1 MAQGQRPDP
10 DALLARVQ
18 SEDQKENRGKL
29 KIFLGYA
36 AGVGKT
42 FAMLEAARRRLSVGD
57 DVVAAYVETH
67 GRRETDALLA
77 GLPAIP
83 RRVST
88 HRGIQLQELDL
99 DAVLARKPRLA
110 LVDELAHTNAPG
122 SRHLKRWQDVEELLA
137 AGIDVFTTL
146 NIQHLESLTDVVAQ
160 ITGVVMR
167 ETIPD
172 RILDEAGEIELVDL
186 PPPELLQRLREGKVY
201 LPEQA
206 ARAARQ
212 YFRSGNLIAL
222 REIALRRA
230 ARRVDEEMRA
240 YMKSRAIPGPWPV
253 TERLLV
259 CVSGSPYSERLI
271 RAASRLAA
279 ELRAEWFAVYV
290 DTPGS
295 DRLAQ
300 ENREYVWRDLRLA
313 ESLGAT
319 VATLTSHSPTE
330 AIPDFARK
338 RNVTKI
344 VIGKPVRWRLGF
356 WPGRTIVDRLIRSS
370 PAIDVVV
377 VDIAPAANAGKRPR
391 AAWVQ
396 SPVHSYTAAVALVA
410 LATLVCSV
418 FHLFLAPTNLVM
430 IYLLA
435 VVLAALRLGLRPAI
449 LAALLGV
456 LAFDFFFVPPP
467 FTLAV
472 NDTQYLI
479 TFAGLFTVGVV
490 VSTLVAKARAQA
502 EAVQA
507 REAQTVS
514 LYALSR
520 DLAVAADLETI
531 AGSVVRHVGDSL
543 EAQAAVLLP
552 GAPGL
557 TVLCATP
564 GLALEEKERAVAQWA
579 FHNGRAAGAGTDT
592 LSSAEMRHIPLRSM
606 GGIAG
611 VLAVKFKD
619 RTSLRPMERAAL
631 LEAFANQAASAMERV
646 ALARKA
652 GQAKLL
658 EEADKLHRAILSS
671 ISHDLRTP
679 LVTITGAL
687 SSLREEGDRLPEPH
701 RRDLVEGAWEE
712 AGRLNQFVGNLLEMS
727 RLEAGVL
734 RTRLEP
740 CDVQDL
746 FGSAARSLAGRLEG
760 RPVRME
766 ISPDL
771 PLVAMDFVLMKLVV
785 ANLLDNAIKYSPPD
799 APIELRAGLAKDGV
813 ELSVADRG
821 PGIPE
826 DDLDR
831 IFDKFYRARRA
842 GDVAGTGL
850 GLAISRGVVEAHGGT
865 IRAENRPDGGAR
877 LVIFLPLAA
886 AGAGTAPTGCGE
898 GS

>member
-1 MAQGQRPDP
+1 MTEERRPDP
-10 DALLARVQ
+10 DALLAQVQ
-18 SEDQKENRGKL
+18 AEDRKADRGKL

-42 FAMLEAARRRLSVGD
+42 FAMLEAARLLLNAGD

-83 RRVST
+83 RRVSE
-88 HRGIQLQELDL
+88 HRGVQLREMDL
-99 DAVLARKPRLA
+99 DAVLERKPRLA
-110 LVDELAHTNAPG
+110 LVDELAHANAPG

-146 NIQHLESLTDVVAQ
+146 NIQHLESLNDVVAQ
-160 ITGVVMR
+160 ITGVVVR
-167 ETIPD
+167 ETLPD

-201 LPEQA
+201 VPEQA
-206 ARAARQ
+206 ARAVQRF
-212 YFRSGNLIAL
+212 FRSGNLIAL

-230 ARRVDEEMRA
+230 ARRVDAEMRA
-240 YMKSRAIPGPWPV
+240 YMESQAISGPWPAA
-253 TERLLV
+253 ERLLV
-259 CVSGSPYSERLI
+259 CVSGSPFSERLI

-279 ELRAEWFAVYV
+279 ELRAEWSAIYV

-295 DRLAQ
+295 DRLVQ

-313 ESLGAT
+313 ESLGAAVT
-319 VATLTSHSPTE
+319 TLTAHSATE
-330 AIPDFARK
+330 AILDFARQH
-338 RNVTKI
+338 NVTKI
-344 VIGKPVRWRLGF
+344 VVGKPLRPKRVA
-356 WPGRTIVDRLIRSS
+356 WPGRTIADRLIRNS
-370 PAIDVVV
+370 PSIDVLV
-377 VDIAPAANAGKRPR
+377 VDIAPAAGDGKRTRSARTRTPV
-391 AAWVQ
+391 AA
-396 SPVHSYTAAVALVA
+396 YLAAVGLVA

-430 IYLLA
+430 IYLLV
-435 VVLAALRLGLRPAI
+435 VVLASLYLGLRSAI
-449 LAALLGV
+449 LTALLGV

-472 NDTQYLI
+472 DDTQYLI
-479 TFAGLFTVGVV
+479 TFAGLFTVGLVI
-490 VSTLVAKARAQA
+490 STLVAKARAQA
-502 EAVQA
+502 EAVRV
-507 REAQTVS
+507 REAQTAS

-520 DLAVAADLETI
+520 DLAAAADLETV

-543 EAQAAVLLP
+543 EAQAAVLAP

-557 TVLCATP
+557 SVLRATA
-564 GLALEEKERAVAQWA
+564 GLILEEKELAVADWV
-579 FHNGRAAGAGTDT
+579 FHNGRAAGAGTGT
-592 LSSAEMRHIPLRSM
+592 LSSAEMRHVPLRGM

-611 VLAVKFKD
+611 VLAVSF
-619 RTSLRPMERAAL
+619 RSGTLPRPLERAAL
-631 LEAFANQAASAMERV
+631 LDAFANQAALAMERV
-646 ALARKA
+646 TLARKA
-652 GQAKLL
+652 GQARLL

-687 SSLREEGDRLPEPH
+687 SSLREEGDRLPEPN
-701 RRDLVEGAWEE
+701 RRDLVEGAWQE

-734 RTRLEP
+734 RTHAEP

-746 FGSAARSLAGRLEG
+746 FGSAVDSLAGRLEG
-760 RPVRME
+760 RPVRMNVP
-766 ISPDL
+766 PDL
-771 PLVAMDFVLMKLVV
+771 PLVAMDFVLMKLVIT
-785 ANLLDNAIKYSPPD
+785 NLLDNAIKYSPPEV
-799 APIELRAGLAKDGV
+799 PVELLAGLVPDGV

-826 DDLDR
+826 SDLDR

-850 GLAISRGVVEAHGGT
+850 GLAISRGIVEAHGGA
-865 IRAENRPDGGAR
+865 IRAENRPGGGAR
-877 LVIFLPLAA
+877 LIVTLPLAA
-886 AGAGTAPTGCGE
+886 PGTEPVPAESGGM
-898 GS
+898 S